1 LEAQLDVV
9 GFEQIYRRYAR
20 DLYRFALYLCGNQA
34 QAEDLVSEAFVRC
47 WTSSEPIRE
56 ATVKSY
62 LFTIARNLYL
72 RERGRRARQTEL
84 SPQLQDAGN
93 LQQSLESRERLGEV
107 LEAFQ
112 QLAESDRSAL
122 LMRAN
127 DQLPYEQI
135 ADTLGLSLTA
145 VKVKVHRARQKL
157 ARIMKGEKPE

>member
-1 LEAQLDVV
+1 M
-9 GFEQIYRRYAR
+9 
-20 DLYRFALYLCGNQA
+20 
-34 QAEDLVSEAFVRC
+34 
-47 WTSSEPIRE
+47 SSEPIRE

-84 SPQLQDAGN
+84 SPQLRDAGN

-112 QLAESDRSAL
+112 QLPESDRSAL

-127 DQLPYEQI
+127 DQLPYAQI